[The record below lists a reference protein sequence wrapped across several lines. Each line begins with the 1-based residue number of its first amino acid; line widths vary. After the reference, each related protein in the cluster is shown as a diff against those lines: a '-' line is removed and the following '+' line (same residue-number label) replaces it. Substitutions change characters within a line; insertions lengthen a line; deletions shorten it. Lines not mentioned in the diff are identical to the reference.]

1 MHCFGFGEKT
11 ADEEKENVV
20 EDVGGKVASA
30 SRQSKLRTFTSST
43 IETSMLKMAS
53 QESVG
58 RTAEAL
64 VEVDEEDGGVDEEVA
79 ALRAWQGERTGGEEG
94 EKEGEEEKCRVCVV
108 C

>member
-1 MHCFGFGEKT
+1 
-11 ADEEKENVV
+11 
-20 EDVGGKVASA
+20 
-30 SRQSKLRTFTSST
+30 
-43 IETSMLKMAS
+43 MLKMTS

-58 RTAEAL
+58 RTAGAL
-64 VEVDEEDGGVDEEVA
+64 VEVEEEDGGVEEEVA